1 MPHWQTW
8 KAASA
13 CAEQDLCRIMQDLA
27 GELRAPAWI
36 LLEGPMG
43 AGKSTAARHLIPAL
57 GGTLRPEGSP
67 TFALAHEYPANGRRL
82 IHLDLYRIEDE
93 MDLEAAGIPAYFWES
108 SAIVLSEWTSRF
120 PSLCEALE
128 ADSRT
133 PLFRIELAPS
143 QEHDRREVTIQ
154 YRSQK

>member
-8 KAASA
+8 KAASD
-13 CAEQDLCRIMQDLA
+13 CAEQDLCRLMQDLA
-27 GELRAPAWI
+27 AEIRAPAWI

-67 TFALAHEYPANGRRL
+67 TFALAHEYPANGDRL

-93 MDLEAAGIPAYFWES
+93 MDLDAAGIPAYFWES

-120 PSLCEALE
+120 PALYDALE

-133 PLFRIELAPS
+133 PLYRVELTPEQAP
-143 QEHDRREVTIQ
+143 DRRHVTILK
-154 YRSQK
+154 RV